1 MTMGCEWAGIG
12 PVPEVIEVLEAST
25 SGFAVNEIVTLSGGY
40 ATIAADDGVFGVALK
55 AGSATSTDADR
66 ITIPIQVITPD
77 TIWIMQADATTAVT
91 YVGEN
96 YGINWTTGSQAV
108 DIGDTTTSQ
117 VRIMN
122 LDSRDGA
129 TTGAGGRVHV
139 CFSMDVIKD
148 RAGN

>member
-12 PVPEVIEVLEAST
+12 PVPEVIEVLEADSA
-25 SGFAVNEIVTLSGGY
+25 SFAANEIVTLSGGY
-40 ATIAADDGVFGVALK
+40 ATIGADDGVFGVALK
-55 AGSATSTDADR
+55 VSTNVTSSHT
-66 ITIPIQVITPD
+66 TIPIQVITPD
-77 TIWIMQADATTAVT
+77 TIWIMQADTTTAVT
-91 YVGEN
+91 QVGEN
-96 YGINWTTGSQAV
+96 YGLNWTTGSQAV
-108 DIGDTTTSQ
+108 DLGDTTTSQ